1 MLGLRVLI
9 SGLMFGLQ
17 MIVARVLGLSEFGV
31 YAYAMAWVQTLTV
44 IGKFG
49 VDSASL
55 RYVSAHLA
63 RGESSLLSGFLRWS
77 EHLTLRL
84 SLLLGVGLIL
94 SVPLLVPA
102 EQASLRMSL
111 WLGALL
117 LIPTVSQAMRQ
128 TQLRAIGQ
136 VWQSLVLIA
145 VWPALAMSIASILY
159 VALDGRVSSPM
170 IMGTQLTAVTVCCG
184 LATWLRSRTAI
195 GSVTKVPGDTR
206 KQDWSRTSLTF
217 VGVAVAVHLKDHMG
231 VMLGGTLMDT
241 DSAGVLAIAERFA
254 GVALLGVES
263 LNLYTAPKFAAMHA
277 RGETEKL
284 WSLVR
289 NCRLIGL
296 AFAVPVA
303 VAVWLISF
311 PLLGLIESGFQ
322 AGRPV
327 LAVLL
332 IGAIV
337 RAVAGPVA
345 YALSMSGRE
354 TTTLFSTLLGVGVNL
369 AMSLLL
375 MPWFGLM
382 GLAIASLLTNIAWA
396 TFIHSQWKRPV
407 PS

>member
-1 MLGLRVLI
+1 
-9 SGLMFGLQ
+9 MFGLQ

-44 IGKFG
+44 VGKFG

-63 RGESSLLSGFLRWS
+63 RGETSLLSGFLQWS

-94 SVPLLVPA
+94 LVPLLVSSG
-102 EQASLRMSL
+102 QTSLRMSL

-117 LIPTVSQAMRQ
+117 LIPTVSQALRQ
-128 TQLRAIGQ
+128 SQLRAVGQ
-136 VWQSLVLIA
+136 VWQSLLLIA
-145 VWPALAMSIASILY
+145 VWPALAMSIASILF
-159 VALDGRVSSPM
+159 VALDGRVLAPM
-170 IMGTQLTAVTVCCG
+170 IMGTQLFAVTFCWG
-184 LATWLRSRTAI
+184 LATWLRLRTSL
-195 GSVTKVPGDTR
+195 GTVTTIPGDTR

-231 VMLGGTLMDT
+231 VMLGGTMMDT
-241 DSAGVLAIAERFA
+241 DSAGVLAITERFA

-277 RGETEKL
+277 RGETDKL

-289 NCRLIGL
+289 SSRLIGL
-296 AFAVPVA
+296 AFAVPVSL
-303 VAVWLISF
+303 AVWLISF
-311 PLLGLIESGFQ
+311 PLLGLIETGFQ

-337 RAVAGPVA
+337 RAIAGPVA

-354 TTTLFSTLLGVGVNL
+354 TTTLAGTLIGVGVNFV
-369 AMSLLL
+369 MSLLL
-375 MPWFGLM
+375 MPWLGLM
-382 GLAIASLLTNIAWA
+382 GLAIASLLTNIVWA
-396 TFIHSQWKRPV
+396 VFIHVQWKRPV
-407 PS
+407 AA